1 MKNVRDNIR
10 FIFRYIVSGEKK
22 LIIIRVISVLF
33 GAIQTFISLFVVKW
47 IFDVFS
53 VDAEQTVIKRI
64 CGIGLFLLVVLIYK
78 IIIEAFIIPFCGM
91 NIEEKI
97 TTELIEKTVK
107 IPKNITDEREF
118 YDKLTRAINDSRN
131 RAGAVL
137 NTVINIFSCVLQGII
152 TALVSIRIDFD
163 IAMVIMFASLATAI
177 ITLKLNK
184 MNYEKYMEQTTA
196 NRKCDYSGRI
206 IYLPQF
212 SLDLRMYPN
221 LMNLVVKNYHDG
233 LNELRG
239 IEKKYA
245 KGIAMLSLISGMC
258 SVVVISVMPWLM
270 IIQKLSIG
278 MISQGSVLV
287 LLSAVGTLPGIFE
300 GIFSSIIQ
308 LGQHSF
314 YIDNIREIMNSY
326 SKTELSVDQEN
337 DFFSIEIVGGAFHYT
352 GQIEY
357 ILENIDFQLQA
368 GEKIAIIGGNGVGKS
383 TLAHIIAGV
392 YPLSKGVAKLAGES
406 YDLYGE
412 EQIHKR
418 IMIASQQY
426 NVYSFSVAENILLRC
441 PVCERDYETVKEV
454 LKKVELY
461 DKVMKTKKKMDTL
474 VTKEFDNDGVVFSG
488 GEMQKLVL
496 GRIFAANP
504 ECIILDE
511 ATCHM
516 DEKSEERILGRIY
529 TEFVDKAIIL
539 ITHSSSLLKFV
550 NKTYI
555 IENKKIKL
563 KGEI

>member
-1 MKNVRDNIR
+1 M
-10 FIFRYIVSGEKK
+10 
-22 LIIIRVISVLF
+22 
-33 GAIQTFISLFVVKW
+33 
-47 IFDVFS
+47 FS

-245 KGIAMLSLISGMC
+245 IC
-258 SVVVISVMPWLM
+258 
-270 IIQKLSIG
+270 
-278 MISQGSVLV
+278 
-287 LLSAVGTLPGIFE
+287 
-300 GIFSSIIQ
+300 
-308 LGQHSF
+308 
-314 YIDNIREIMNSY
+314 
-326 SKTELSVDQEN
+326 
-337 DFFSIEIVGGAFHYT
+337 
-352 GQIEY
+352 
-357 ILENIDFQLQA
+357 
-368 GEKIAIIGGNGVGKS
+368 
-383 TLAHIIAGV
+383 
-392 YPLSKGVAKLAGES
+392 
-406 YDLYGE
+406 
-412 EQIHKR
+412 
-418 IMIASQQY
+418 
-426 NVYSFSVAENILLRC
+426 
-441 PVCERDYETVKEV
+441 
-454 LKKVELY
+454 
-461 DKVMKTKKKMDTL
+461 
-474 VTKEFDNDGVVFSG
+474 
-488 GEMQKLVL
+488 
-496 GRIFAANP
+496 
-504 ECIILDE
+504 
-511 ATCHM
+511 
-516 DEKSEERILGRIY
+516 
-529 TEFVDKAIIL
+529 
-539 ITHSSSLLKFV
+539 
-550 NKTYI
+550 
-555 IENKKIKL
+555 
-563 KGEI
+563 